1 VSQGTLTGTQPA
13 AIAHYAALREA
24 YLTATAAVQE
34 ARANGSV
41 IEGDSR
47 SKRKSLGGGGGGP
60 SRHRDIKVHLNSSP
74 LHESALNGASNG
86 ATLATPISVVDKSAG
101 PHALRTK
108 RRRPSALEGESV
120 TAAAKAADVAADGA
134 APSKGRKRGRPSTL
148 ELAQRELERQAV
160 AAQQQPM
167 QTDDTVVP
175 PLQATPIASIF
186 GTVVATRRPPP
197 ARPRR
202 LVAPPA
208 DDVFVDTTVP
218 HDDDESIDEFGD
230 DSDEGVLGDGLII
243 SQNLFEFG
251 GSVQPATSALASAA
265 AVGHHADDSSDDN
278 DNNNNN
284 NNNNNNKNKNN
295 AATNKIADNDDDDD
309 DDVLGSSRR
318 RVVRRSAFRD
328 AASAAVIDN
337 FLMSPLRHPLVRS
350 PHKPSPAPGSA
361 VVAASAAATAAVN
374 GGMSGEIDDMEM
386 LFNTGP
392 SWSELRNHSV
402 IARMR
407 ALTPISSPSLLSP
420 SAVKLSVPHTRGV
433 SKHVVRRL
441 LSPKRDTPLAR
452 ALATEAEAAAA
463 VANGGSA
470 TPRRLH
476 SMPSTP
482 RRVTVVSNA
491 PPTAPSP
498 RRSNMLANNKA
509 YLTRLSVASGSSL
522 AERFGVD
529 MSPMSPTRASPRR
542 PHSARTRELHVRT
555 PTAGGSL
562 VIGGSLGEVVVRPR
576 NLSASFHAP
585 QNLFAGKSAAV
596 HE

>member
-1 VSQGTLTGTQPA
+1 
-13 AIAHYAALREA
+13 
-24 YLTATAAVQE
+24 
-34 ARANGSV
+34 
-41 IEGDSR
+41 
-47 SKRKSLGGGGGGP
+47 
-60 SRHRDIKVHLNSSP
+60 
-74 LHESALNGASNG
+74 
-86 ATLATPISVVDKSAG
+86 
-101 PHALRTK
+101 
-108 RRRPSALEGESV
+108 
-120 TAAAKAADVAADGA
+120 
-134 APSKGRKRGRPSTL
+134 
-148 ELAQRELERQAV
+148 
-160 AAQQQPM
+160 
-167 QTDDTVVP
+167 
-175 PLQATPIASIF
+175 
-186 GTVVATRRPPP
+186 
-197 ARPRR
+197 
-202 LVAPPA
+202 
-208 DDVFVDTTVP
+208 
-218 HDDDESIDEFGD
+218 
-230 DSDEGVLGDGLII
+230 
-243 SQNLFEFG
+243 
-251 GSVQPATSALASAA
+251 
-265 AVGHHADDSSDDN
+265 
-278 DNNNNN
+278 
-284 NNNNNNKNKNN
+284 
-295 AATNKIADNDDDDD
+295 
-309 DDVLGSSRR
+309 
-318 RVVRRSAFRD
+318 
-328 AASAAVIDN
+328 
-337 FLMSPLRHPLVRS
+337 
-350 PHKPSPAPGSA
+350 
-361 VVAASAAATAAVN
+361 
-374 GGMSGEIDDMEM
+374 MEM